1 MIFGVNEMKE
11 LIQFFMGDGLF
22 YFMVGLLFIALLGC
36 LWNLFLIVELRR
48 ISKRIDDICWWFNN
62 FVSVETRKNL
72 SEKEEDKD
80 ES

>member
-1 MIFGVNEMKE
+1 MKE

-22 YFMVGLLFIALLGC
+22 YFMIGLLFVSVLGG

-48 ISKRIDDICWWFNN
+48 ISKRIDDICWWFTNY
-62 FVSVETRKNL
+62 VSIETRKNL
-72 SEKEEDKD
+72 SEREEDKD